1 MEDAQGRKTGLASL
15 FLNFAKIGLFT
26 FGGGYAMLSLIERT
40 CVEQKKWIT
49 HDEML
54 ELTVI
59 AESTPGPIAVNSA
72 TFIGYRQHGFPG
84 ALCATLG
91 VVLPSFAIIFL
102 ISAFLNDFLS
112 IRWVASAFKGIKIAV
127 GLLITDA
134 GIRLFT
140 KLPKKALPIC
150 LFAAVFAAMLLI
162 DIFALRFSTVSL
174 LLIAAAVSAAAYGVQ
189 TLRQKKKG
197 AEE

>member
-1 MEDAQGRKTGLASL
+1 MEDAQSRKTGLASL

-59 AESTPGPIAVNSA
+59 AESTPGSIAVNSA
-72 TFIGYRQHGFPG
+72 TYVGYRQRGFPG
-84 ALCATLG
+84 ALFATIG

-102 ISAFLNDFLS
+102 ISMFLNDFLS
-112 IRWVASAFKGIKIAV
+112 IRWVASAFKGVKIAV

-134 GIRLFT
+134 GIRLFK
-140 KLPKKALPIC
+140 KLSKKALQVC
-150 LFAAVFAAMLLI
+150 LFTAALAAMLLI

-189 TLRQKKKG
+189 RLRQKKKE
-197 AEE
+197 AKE